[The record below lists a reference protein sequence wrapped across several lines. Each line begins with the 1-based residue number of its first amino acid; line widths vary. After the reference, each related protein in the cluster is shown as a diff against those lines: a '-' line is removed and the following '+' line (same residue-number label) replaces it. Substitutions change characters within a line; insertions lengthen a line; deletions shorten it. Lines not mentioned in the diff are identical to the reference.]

1 MAFNSSSTNNSFI
14 QKLITV
20 VVLAA
25 AFLVSAGTVVYYS
38 LRGKEVT
45 VPNLVGKSE
54 GEADRLLAEQ
64 GLRLKV
70 RTHATDEKIQ
80 ANLVSEQ
87 IPSAGFT
94 VKAGQVIGVNIST
107 GIEARE
113 VAKDMKKPV
122 VAAKPKPSE
131 APKKKPKPKEG
142 DKDKKDS
149 KDKSDKDTG
158 RQGTGTDD
166 KSKPVPALKTS
177 PKPSPKP
184 SPKKAEEN

>member
-1 MAFNSSSTNNSFI
+1 M
-14 QKLITV
+14 
-20 VVLAA
+20 
-25 AFLVSAGTVVYYS
+25 
-38 LRGKEVT
+38 
-45 VPNLVGKSE
+45 
-54 GEADRLLAEQ
+54 LAEQ

-113 VAKDMKKPV
+113 VAKDLKKPV

-158 RQGTGTDD
+158 KQGTGTDD

>member
-1 MAFNSSSTNNSFI
+1 MAFNSSSTNNSLI

-38 LRGKEVT
+38 LRGKEIT

-87 IPSAGFT
+87 IPNAGFT

-113 VAKDMKKPV
+113 VAKETKKTV

-142 DKDKKDS
+142 DKDN
-149 KDKSDKDTG
+149 KDKSEKDTAKKG
-158 RQGTGTDD
+158 IGSDD
-166 KSKPVPALKTS
+166 KSKPAPALKTS

>member
-64 GLRLKV
+64 GLRLKI

-80 ANLVSEQ
+80 
-87 IPSAGFT
+87 
-94 VKAGQVIGVNIST
+94 IGRASC
-107 GIEARE
+107 RE
-113 VAKDMKKPV
+113 RV
-122 VAAKPKPSE
+122 
-131 APKKKPKPKEG
+131 
-142 DKDKKDS
+142 
-149 KDKSDKDTG
+149 
-158 RQGTGTDD
+158 
-166 KSKPVPALKTS
+166 
-177 PKPSPKP
+177 
-184 SPKKAEEN
+184 